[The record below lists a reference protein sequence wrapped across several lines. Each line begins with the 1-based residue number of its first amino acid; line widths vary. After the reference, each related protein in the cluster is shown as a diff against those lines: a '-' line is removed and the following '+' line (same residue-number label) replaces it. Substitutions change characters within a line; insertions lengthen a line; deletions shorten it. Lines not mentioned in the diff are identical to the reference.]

1 MYGQE
6 FEVSDEVMDPEFLIP
21 IGQAKIMRAGTDVTI
36 TAFSRMVGVALKAAE
51 QLEKEGISCEV
62 ILSNFFFLNIKKKII
77 FENFR
82 KNSKK

>member
-62 ILSNFFFLNIKKKII
+62 ILSNFF
-77 FENFR
+77 
-82 KNSKK
+82 S